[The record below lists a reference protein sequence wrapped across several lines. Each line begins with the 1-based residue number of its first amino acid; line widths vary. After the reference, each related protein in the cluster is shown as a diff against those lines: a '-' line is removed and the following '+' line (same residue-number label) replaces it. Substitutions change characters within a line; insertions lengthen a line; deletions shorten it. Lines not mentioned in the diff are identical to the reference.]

1 MRASSLGSVLPED
14 AHPIRRLADGTVKQ
28 INPFSG
34 TTVWTIPGRA
44 NRPLKPSG
52 GPPQPIDESQ
62 AGAYCSFCPANYLQT
77 PPERM
82 RSVSLGPGRSE
93 WMYALRAPAVISR
106 EAEVR
111 VVPNLFQILAQS
123 YWEQNYGYEVPPPG
137 RAHAEQYLADE
148 LGREHVVAIARTRAL
163 AGGMSE
169 AEWEALSDEAQLTA
183 GLSFFG
189 SCHDLVIPRRHY
201 VDGASVTSEL
211 AGSGTLTPAEHEE
224 YVRVTLDAAAALY
237 TGNVFASY
245 VAIFQNWLAPA
256 GASFDHLHKQL
267 VAIDEFS
274 TGMREEIQRAEAN
287 PLIYN
292 DFGVAYA
299 RAERLVI
306 AENEHAI
313 AIAGYGHRYPSLEV
327 YSRSA
332 APSPWQMSA
341 AEVRG
346 WSDLLHACHMAAGP
360 QVPCNE
366 EWHYRSPGVNV
377 PMPLR
382 VVIKWRIS
390 TLAGFEGG
398 TKINVNTIDPW
409 TMRDRAVTALAQAR
423 DEGRIAPMA
432 LGDECPAEPLRY
444 VTAG

>member
-1 MRASSLGSVLPED
+1 M
-14 AHPIRRLADGTVKQ
+14 ADGTVKQ
-28 INPFSG
+28 TNPFSG

-44 NRPLKPSG
+44 NRPLAPIGS
-52 GPPQPIDESQ
+52 PAEPIDASRS
-62 AGAYCSFCPANYLQT
+62 GAYCAFCSDRYLES

-82 RSVSLGPGRSE
+82 RSVGGDWR
-93 WMYALRAPAVISR
+93 YALPAEAVVAAPADFRVI
-106 EAEVR
+106 
-111 VVPNLFQILAQS
+111 PNLFQILAYS
-123 YWEQNYGYEVPPPG
+123 YWRENYGYEVPPSG
-137 RAHAEQYLADE
+137 LEHADTYLATP
-148 LGREHVVAIARTRAL
+148 LGREHLCTIARTHAL

-169 AEWEALSDEAQLTA
+169 AEWDRLGEGEQLA
-183 GLSFFG
+183 RGRHFFG

-201 VDGASVTSEL
+201 TDDASMTTDL
-211 AGSGTLTPAEHEE
+211 AGSGTLTPDEHGE
-224 YVRVTLDAAAALY
+224 YTRVALDAAAALY
-237 TGNVFASY
+237 TGNVYAAH
-245 VAIFQNWLAPA
+245 VAIFQNWLRPA

-267 VAIDEFS
+267 VAIDEIGVS
-274 TGMREEIQRAEAN
+274 MREEIELVRLN
-287 PLIYN
+287 PWLYN
-292 DFGVAYA
+292 DFGVAYP
-299 RAERLVI
+299 RAEGLVI

-346 WSDLLHACHMAAGP
+346 WSDLLHACHVAAGP

-366 EWHYRSPGVNV
+366 EWHYRPPGVEV
-377 PMPLR
+377 SMPLR

-409 TMRDRAVTALAQAR
+409 TMRDRAVAALTEAQQ
-423 DEGRIAPMA
+423 DGRIADMV
-432 LGDECPAEPLRY
+432 LGDDCPAEPLGY
-444 VTAG
+444 VI